1 MNMITQFKI
10 TNFRQFAEPVTVSM
24 QPITVL
30 IGANNSGKSTILQAL
45 NIFQYCFENCLQR
58 KGGNGDSS
66 LELKNRNLGPDELST
81 LPMATPL
88 DLWPQGK
95 ATGNHKSIRISAE
108 FADGTELTFELSLS
122 YNLFRIQPSLK
133 NCPDQDAFLRSVR
146 IQLVPIFSGLLPKEE
161 FLTLPSRNERTRA
174 QRHGEIVRNLIYN
187 LKKEH
192 PEQWALLVKLLQ
204 RLYPNVQLDVEYD
217 EELAISARIDTRYQ
231 DAILHQPRDLIVSGS
246 GFHQALQIFAGM
258 LQHGVSTVL
267 LDEPDSHLHA
277 RLQSSLMT
285 IFSELSSN
293 HGIQV
298 VIATHSPHLV
308 RSAPPG
314 SVFVCRDGAVF
325 PLART
330 GGDLELLDRLG
341 AFDQMEL
348 VPLLQSK
355 KICFVEEHADRELI
369 KAFLRKQYPHEAE
382 EILRRFSFLYTYQEP
397 VSAGVLRMARQVRD
411 IVGVDSDDPV
421 GTNRPLRV
429 LAVADRDYRTDE
441 EVKSAEADL
450 AKKAKEPKFGFEI
463 ELLVW
468 NRNEIENY
476 LLDLSAMDRAITA
489 WAEANEVTP
498 VWKLVRPGFKK
509 FVKEAIAEGRESAVV
524 AYASALQKKNRGWDL
539 AKAMFEAKTAVESEW
554 GDGIKWVDAKVVLG
568 AARQWLQKQKIRC
581 HLDSREIVE
590 AMDALPEDV
599 AKMVTKLRLL
609 AIGNVRRRR
618 IVKKLPAKK
627 RPTRKKA

>member
-1 MNMITQFKI
+1 MNLITRIKI
-10 TNFRQFAEPVTVSM
+10 ANFRQFAEPVSIPM

-58 KGGNGDSS
+58 KSGNGDSA
-66 LELKNRNLGPDELST
+66 LELKNRNLGPDDLST

-95 ATGNHKSIRISAE
+95 ATGNHKSIRIGAE
-108 FADGTELTFELSLS
+108 FADGTDLSFDLSLS

-133 NCPDQDAFLRSVR
+133 NCPDVNAFLRSVR

-161 FLTLPSRNERTRA
+161 FLPLPSRNERTRA
-174 QRHGEIVRNLIYN
+174 QRHGEIVRNLIYT

-192 PEQWALLVKLLQ
+192 PDQWDLLVNLLQ
-204 RLYPNVQLDVEYD
+204 RLYPNVQLDVDYD

-231 DAILHQPRDLIVSGS
+231 DSILQQPRDLIVSGS

-258 LQHGVSTVL
+258 LQFGVSTVL

-285 IFSELSSN
+285 IFNDLSTS
-293 HGIQV
+293 HGIQI
-298 VIATHSPHLV
+298 VIATHSPHIV

-314 SVFVCRDGAVF
+314 SVMVCRDGAVF

-369 KAFLRKQYPHEAE
+369 KAFLRKQHPEEAE

-397 VSAGVLRMARQVRD
+397 VAAGVLRMARQVRD
-411 IVGVDSDDPV
+411 IVGVDSDNPV

-429 LAVADRDYRTDE
+429 LAVADRDYRSDDE
-441 EVKSAEADL
+441 LEKIS
-450 AKKAKEPKFGFEI
+450 
-463 ELLVW
+463 
-468 NRNEIENY
+468 
-476 LLDLSAMDRAITA
+476 
-489 WAEANEVTP
+489 
-498 VWKLVRPGFKK
+498 RP
-509 FVKEAIAEGRESAVV
+509 
-524 AYASALQKKNRGWDL
+524 
-539 AKAMFEAKTAVESEW
+539 
-554 GDGIKWVDAKVVLG
+554 
-568 AARQWLQKQKIRC
+568 RQSIP
-581 HLDSREIVE
+581 DSGLRLNCWSGH
-590 AMDALPEDV
+590 A
-599 AKMVTKLRLL
+599 TKLRTTFW
-609 AIGNVRRRR
+609 ISPPSKRRLRSG
-618 IVKKLPAKK
+618 P
-627 RPTRKKA
+627 KAMVPIRNGVDCAPLSASS